1 MDGTIG
7 EVKIF
12 AGSFAP
18 RNWAYCEGQLMP
30 ISQYTTLY
38 SIINTYYGGDGVTNF
53 KLPDLRGRVPV
64 GVGGGPGM
72 TPIAL
77 GQMWGQQYHT
87 LSIHEM
93 PQHTHTAQATASGA
107 TVGGTATAT
116 MKVNNTE
123 AETNLPSGAY
133 LGKPADGHEIY
144 IDGATANTLA
154 TDAITVDTSGLTV
167 DVSGLTVAVNP
178 AGSSQ
183 MFSIMQPYLGMHW
196 IICLDGTYPQRN

>member
-1 MDGTIG
+1 MEGTIG

-12 AGSFAP
+12 AGNFAP
-18 RNWAYCEGQLMP
+18 RSWAYCEGQLMNV
-30 ISQYTTLY
+30 SQYTSLY
-38 SIINTYYGGDGVTNF
+38 SVLGTIYGGDGRTTF

-64 GVGGGPGM
+64 GVGTGPGLAA
-72 TPIAL
+72 IGL
-77 GQMWGQQYHT
+77 GIMGGLQNHT
-87 LSIHEM
+87 LSINEM

-107 TVGGTATAT
+107 TVGGNATAT
-116 MKVNNTE
+116 MKVNNNE

-133 LGKPADGHEIY
+133 IGKPAAEHEIY

-154 TDAITVDTSGLTV
+154 ADAITVDTSGLTV

-178 AGSSQ
+178 TGGSQ

-196 IICLDGTYPQRN
+196 IICLDGIYPARS

>member
-1 MDGTIG
+1 MEGTIG

-12 AGSFAP
+12 AGNFAP

-38 SIINTYYGGDGVTNF
+38 SLINTYYGGDGVTNF

-107 TVGGTATAT
+107 SVGGTATAV
-116 MKVNNTE
+116 MNVNTE
-123 AETNLPSGAY
+123 ECEERSPDNRVLGPSSSSDMYQDTATD
-133 LGKPADGHEIY
+133 GK
-144 IDGATANTLA
+144 TLKS
-154 TDAITVDTSGLTV
+154 DAITVDTSGLTV
-167 DVSGLTVAVNP
+167 DVSGLSVAVNP
-178 AGSSQ
+178 AGGSQ
-183 MFSIMQPYLGMHW
+183 TFSIMQPYVGMHW